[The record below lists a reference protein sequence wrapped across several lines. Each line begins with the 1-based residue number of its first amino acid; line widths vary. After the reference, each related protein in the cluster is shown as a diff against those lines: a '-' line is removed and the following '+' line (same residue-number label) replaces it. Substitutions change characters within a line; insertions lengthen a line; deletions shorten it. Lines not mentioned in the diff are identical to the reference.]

1 MITGGGPEHHASNI
15 KKFAFLILITE
26 IIIIVL
32 FGVFVR
38 IENNTDTALNPDRY
52 PAYQDINVMMLIGF
66 GYLMAFT
73 KSFSWSAFAYTFF
86 LNALLPQLYIL
97 LSAFWHR
104 VIISGFNGSNYY
116 IFVN

>member
-1 MITGGGPEHHASNI
+1 MAQGGGPEHHAGNI
-15 KKFAFLILITE
+15 KKFAVLILIVE

-32 FGVFVR
+32 FGIFVR
-38 IENNTDTALNPDRY
+38 IENNTNASLNPDRY

-97 LSAFWHR
+97 LSAFWMR
-104 VIISGFNGSNYY
+104 VLKTGFTG
-116 IFVN
+116 

>member
-1 MITGGGPEHHASNI
+1 M
-15 KKFAFLILITE
+15 
-26 IIIIVL
+26 
-32 FGVFVR
+32 FVR
-38 IENNTDTALNPDRY
+38 IDNNTDATFNQNKY

-97 LSAFWHR
+97 LSGFWMR
-104 VIISGFNGSNYY
+104 VLKNGFNESNYY
-116 IFVN
+116 IYVN